1 MIYIKRVV
9 FCLLISEIRFLSHSK
24 EDFLFP
30 GTLKVEVT
38 KYPTQGRVSFFSL
51 CSVLTSQYSLPIY
64 FFPIFKSPHTFF
76 PFHFLYLGTYPYFF
90 S

>member
-9 FCLLISEIRFLSHSK
+9 FCLLISEIRFLSHSE
-24 EDFLFP
+24 EDFLFFRYVK
-30 GTLKVEVT
+30 GGS
-38 KYPTQGRVSFFSL
+38 YQVSDAGKSKFFVSL
-51 CSVLTSQYSLPIY
+51 FCLDLSIFPPNLL
-64 FFPIFKSPHTFF
+64 FPIFKSPHTFF